1 MRKILAL
8 FLLVAA
14 LASCQYKELE
24 ELEEDM
30 VSLTILLDYSKLNW
44 KPKVMRVVIYSLD
57 RPYTSPYA
65 LDIKDSKT
73 VTLPKGVYRIVSYNN
88 DSEINQAVG
97 GERKSDD
104 LRLLTR
110 EADRRVI
117 TRNDSID
124 GISYYDYPDS
134 AVTETVRNLI
144 LGSEQGDRTSQ
155 TVILRPQEV
164 TSHVHVIIKNISSLS
179 LLGSARISIDGIYR
193 DYYIADNNEKPRE
206 KVNIIADG
214 SLENEE
220 NEITADFNIFGIQ
233 NSGDHVMTL
242 FLQGQGFSKFA
253 KFNVTD
259 QIERQRSQKDIY
271 IEVDGK
277 MDINDYVPKS
287 PGFGIGINDWE
298 ENNLIINI

>member
-1 MRKILAL
+1 MA
-8 FLLVAA
+8 
-14 LASCQYKELE
+14 
-24 ELEEDM
+24 
-30 VSLTILLDYSKLNW
+30 
-44 KPKVMRVVIYSLD
+44 
-57 RPYTSPYA
+57 
-65 LDIKDSKT
+65 
-73 VTLPKGVYRIVSYNN
+73 
-88 DSEINQAVG
+88 
-97 GERKSDD
+97 ERARQTMSSQ
-104 LRLLTR
+104 LTR
-110 EADRRVI
+110 EADRRGI

-124 GISYYDYPDS
+124 GIRYYDYPDS
-134 AVTETVRNLI
+134 AVTATVRNLI

-164 TSHVHVIIKNISSLS
+164 TSHVHVTIKNISSLS

-233 NSGDHVMTL
+233 DSGDHVMTL

-253 KFNVTD
+253 NFNVTE

-277 MDINDYVPKS
+277 LNVNDYVPQS
-287 PGFGIGINDWE
+287 P
-298 ENNLIINI
+298 